1 MVTPA
6 APHSETAAAG
16 LGPSL
21 LDAEDRNR
29 RRAEWRMIWNI
40 AAVAA
45 VVSFAFGWIISE
57 DLETPWVGG
66 LQGVVNSLL
75 VSVPVIWLEL
85 AGRRWSVVRR
95 IRAWPFWAYFL
106 AKVALYVATIVAAT
120 QLTRLL
126 FLPVNPQSFDLDQRF
141 FKILLFAGSMALIGN
156 VAVEIGR
163 LVGFRELRRLLTGR
177 YIRPR
182 QERRVFLMV
191 DMRASTA
198 AAERLGDL
206 RFHQLLN
213 MFFSDIADAAYD
225 HGAEIHK
232 YVGDEA
238 ILTWPE
244 DAALRGAGCA
254 LCPFGIARRI
264 ERASDEYRR
273 RFGFVPSFRAALHV
287 GDIVAGEM
295 GAMKREIAFTGDTL
309 NTTARLMDVARATDR
324 DVVVSGELAERLH
337 LPAGLTTQSLPAAHL
352 RGKEKPMA
360 VAALLLESL
369 ATPVMA

>member
-1 MVTPA
+1 MVTPV
-6 APHSETAAAG
+6 APHSEAAAAG

-244 DAALRGAGCA
+244 DAALHGAGCA

-264 ERASDEYRR
+264 ERAADEYRR